1 MAWNATRKLK
11 KRKIEPKKLTMVIVI
26 IVIGAFAYI
35 AVFTWWLRKELKKAI
50 ELPDNIDILEI

>member
-11 KRKIEPKKLTMVIVI
+11 KRKIEPKKLTME
-26 IVIGAFAYI
+26 IVIGAFTYI

-50 ELPDNIDILEI
+50 ELPDDIDILEI

>member
-1 MAWNATRKLK
+1 M
-11 KRKIEPKKLTMVIVI
+11 E
-26 IVIGAFAYI
+26 IVIGAVAYI

>member
-26 IVIGAFAYI
+26 GAFAYI
-35 AVFTWWLRKELKKAI
+35 AGFTWWLRKELKKAI

>member
-11 KRKIEPKKLTMVIVI
+11 KRKIEPKKLTMV

-50 ELPDNIDILEI
+50 ELPDDIDILEI

>member
-26 IVIGAFAYI
+26 GAFVYI

>member
-11 KRKIEPKKLTMVIVI
+11 KRKIEPKKLTMVIMV

>member
-26 IVIGAFAYI
+26 IVIGAFAYS

>member
-11 KRKIEPKKLTMVIVI
+11 KRKIEPKKLTME